1 MLHWFL
7 AVILSCLFVSHAEA
21 ATRAE
26 LIRHAKT
33 ATVLIVAVN
42 DAARSISMG
51 SGFFVTDDGL
61 FVTNAHVIETHS
73 RLVVYIN
80 NEMVSVS
87 PEVIAV
93 DPDADLAALRIHVT
107 GAPTVPL
114 AVENPEEGSEVITVG
129 YPRITDILQMGFTL
143 HPTVGAGTVSGMAQG
158 RSRTTGRQAAF
169 VQTSGVLNFGNS
181 GGPLVDMHSGQV
193 VGMVVTT
200 VPYLER
206 AKDKSGAAIGS
217 VSMKSGIGYSIPA
230 PVIREWLATHHL
242 SAGHDVLRPA
252 KGLRKSGPEADAER
266 SFATGHVL
274 HTIGIVLHND
284 SDLLRLAIYHYETA
298 AQFKPDA
305 PWILHNLG
313 LAYAD
318 DEQWQQALQAYMK
331 GLEQTPTDPALLND
345 AGLSCER
352 LGRLKEAAE
361 YYRSALQS
369 DGRFSRAHNNLGHLL
384 WQSGKTDEA
393 IAEFRAALEVDPTLA
408 SASYNLGVAFEA
420 KGLRAEAARTWESF
434 LQKKAGHQTADEW
447 IGKIREGLN
456 RVKTSTAESFPA
468 VAISSR

>member
-7 AVILSCLFVSHAEA
+7 AVVLSCLFVSHAEA
-21 ATRAE
+21 VSRAE

-61 FVTNAHVIETHS
+61 LVTNAHVIETHS

-80 NEMVSVS
+80 NEMISAS
-87 PEVIAV
+87 PEVVAV
-93 DPDADLAALRIHVT
+93 DPDADLAALRIHVS

-114 AVENPEEGSEVITVG
+114 AAENPEEGSEVITVG

-181 GGPLVDMHSGQV
+181 GGPLIDMHSGEV

-206 AKDKSGAAIGS
+206 AKDKNGAAIGS

-230 PVIREWLATHHL
+230 PVIRDWLADHQL
-242 SAGHDVLRPA
+242 SAGHDVLLPA
-252 KGLRKSGPEADAER
+252 KGVRKSGPEADAER

-274 HTIGIVLHND
+274 HTIALVLHND
-284 SDLLRLAIYHYETA
+284 SDLLKLAIYHYETA
-298 AQFKPDA
+298 SQFKPDA

-318 DEQWQQALQAYMK
+318 DEQWQPALQVYTK
-331 GLEQTPTDPALLND
+331 GLGHSPTDPALLND
-345 AGLSCER
+345 AGLVCER
-352 LGRLKEAAE
+352 LGRHKEAAD
-361 YYRSALQS
+361 YYRAALRS
-369 DGRFSRAHNNLGHLL
+369 DARFGRAHNNLGHLL
-384 WQSGKTDEA
+384 WQSGKADEA
-393 IAEFRAALEVDPTLA
+393 ITEFRAALEADPALA
-408 SASYNLGVAFEA
+408 SASYNLGVALEA
-420 KGLRAEAARTWESF
+420 KGLRADAVRTWESF
-434 LQKKAGHQTADEW
+434 LQKRAGHHAADEW
-447 IGKIREGLN
+447 VGKIREGLN
-456 RVKTSTAESFPA
+456 RAKTAAAESFPA

>member
-1 MLHWFL
+1 MLHWIL
-7 AVILSCLFVSHAEA
+7 GVLLSCLLFSHAEA
-21 ATRAE
+21 ASRAD
-26 LIRHAKT
+26 LIRHAKA
-33 ATVLIVAVN
+33 ATVLIVAIN
-42 DAARSISMG
+42 DATRSISMG

-80 NEMVSVS
+80 NDMISAS
-87 PEVIAV
+87 PEVVAV
-93 DPDADLAALRIHVT
+93 DADADLAVLRVHVT
-107 GAPTVPL
+107 GAPTLPL
-114 AVENPEEGSEVITVG
+114 AGDNPEEGSEVITVG

-158 RSRTTGRQAAF
+158 RSRTTGHPAPF
-169 VQTSGVLNFGNS
+169 VQTSGILNFGNS
-181 GGPLVDMHSGQV
+181 GGPLIDMNSGHV

-206 AKDKSGAAIGS
+206 AKDKSGAPIGS

-230 PVIREWLATHHL
+230 PVIREWLATRQV
-242 SAGHDVLRPA
+242 SAGHDMRRPA
-252 KGLRKSGPEADAER
+252 KGLLKKGPDADAER

-274 HTIGIVLHND
+274 HTIALVLHYD
-284 SDLLRLAIYHYETA
+284 SDLLRLAIYHYEAA
-298 AQFKPDA
+298 AQLKPDT

-318 DEQWQQALQAYMK
+318 DGQWQEALQAYTK
-331 GLEQTPTDPALLND
+331 GLEQAPSDPALLND
-345 AGLSCER
+345 TGLSWER
-352 LGRLKEAAE
+352 MGHPKEAAE
-361 YYRSALQS
+361 YYRAALHS
-369 DGRFSRAHNNLGHLL
+369 DARFSRAHNNLGHLL
-384 WQSGKTDEA
+384 WESGKTDEA
-393 IAEFRAALEVDPTLA
+393 IAEFRAALDADPTLA

-420 KGLRAEAARTWESF
+420 KGLRVEAVRTWESF
-434 LQKKAGHQTADEW
+434 LQKKSGQQTADEW
-447 IGKIREGLN
+447 TSKIREGLN

>member
-51 SGFFVTDDGL
+51 SGFFVTDDGV
-61 FVTNAHVIETHS
+61 FITNAHVIETHS
-73 RLVVYIN
+73 RLLVYIN

-143 HPTVGAGTVSGMAQG
+143 HPTVGVGTVSGMAQG
-158 RSRTTGRQAAF
+158 RSRTSGRQAAF

-230 PVIREWLATHHL
+230 PVIREWLGTHHL
-242 SAGHDVLRPA
+242 SPGPDAPRPA
-252 KGLRKSGPEADAER
+252 KGPRKSGPEADAER
-266 SFATGHVL
+266 SFATAHVL

-318 DEQWQQALQAYMK
+318 DEQWPQAL
-331 GLEQTPTDPALLND
+331 
-345 AGLSCER
+345 
-352 LGRLKEAAE
+352 
-361 YYRSALQS
+361 
-369 DGRFSRAHNNLGHLL
+369 
-384 WQSGKTDEA
+384 
-393 IAEFRAALEVDPTLA
+393 
-408 SASYNLGVAFEA
+408 
-420 KGLRAEAARTWESF
+420 
-434 LQKKAGHQTADEW
+434 
-447 IGKIREGLN
+447 
-456 RVKTSTAESFPA
+456 
-468 VAISSR
+468 